1 MSLRLAEVRD
11 LDCVASFRPLVFDL
25 STRIVTGPAAVLRR
39 VLYRITSPRGSIKHA
54 PGKGVNILALEGATL
69 DATDA
74 LGWRLAIEREAGD
87 EDFVRYARCAPIP
100 LVAPVPIVL
109 SLTLVDGITY
119 PLEVSVS
126 EAGAALRKLGGQTS

>member
-1 MSLRLAEVRD
+1 MSLRLDQVRD
-11 LDCVASFRPLVFDL
+11 LDCVASFRPLTFDL

-39 VLYRITSPRGSIKHA
+39 VLYRITSRRGSIKHA
-54 PGKGVNILALEGATL
+54 PGKGIDVRELEGATL

-74 LGWRLAIEREAGD
+74 LGWRLAIEREASD
-87 EDFVRYARCAPIP
+87 EDFVLYARCEPIQ

-126 EAGAALRKLGGQTS
+126 EAGAALRRLGGQTA